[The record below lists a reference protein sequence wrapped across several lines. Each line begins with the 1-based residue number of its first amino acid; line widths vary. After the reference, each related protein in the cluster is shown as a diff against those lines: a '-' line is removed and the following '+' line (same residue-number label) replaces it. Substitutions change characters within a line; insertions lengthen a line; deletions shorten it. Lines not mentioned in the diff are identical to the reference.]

1 MKIGILASNP
11 KDWHIQSLITELERV
26 RVEHTCFPITS
37 FATRISGFP
46 RVVGGGYDLAEFDAV
61 LVRAIPGG
69 SLEQIIFRMD
79 TLHRLENLGIRVINS
94 ASAIEKCVDKY
105 YTTTLLEDAGILTPK
120 TIATESFRSAM
131 QAFDELGGD
140 VVVKPLF
147 GSFGVGMVRVDD
159 RDVAHRVFKALQM
172 ARNVFYMQ
180 EFIPHGNRDI
190 RAFVIGD
197 RVVASMLRV
206 GESWKTN
213 IARGAKPKP
222 YRLIPELEELCAKA
236 SKVVGCDYAG
246 VDILQ
251 SEEDGRFYVTE
262 VNSAPGWEGL
272 QTVTKTNIAGLLTKY
287 LLEVCS
293 SQERP
298 LR

>member
-1 MKIGILASNP
+1 M
-11 KDWHIQSLITELERV
+11 DWHIQSLVRELERV
-26 RVEHTCFPITS
+26 HVEHVCFPVTS
-37 FATRISGFP
+37 FATRISGSP
-46 RVVGGGYDLAEFDAV
+46 RVVCGGYDLAEFDAV

-79 TLHRLENLGIRVINS
+79 TLHRLENFGIRVINS

-105 YTTTLLEDAGILTPK
+105 YTSTLLEDAGILTPK
-120 TIATESFRSAM
+120 TIATEGFRSAM

-172 ARNVFYMQ
+172 ARNVFYLQ
-180 EFIPHGNRDI
+180 EFVPHENQDI

-197 RVVASMLRV
+197 KVVASMLRL

-213 IARGAKPKP
+213 IARGAKAKP
-222 YRLIPELEELCAKA
+222 YRLSPELEESCVKA

-251 SEEDGRFYVTE
+251 SEEDGRFFVTE
-262 VNSAPGWEGL
+262 VNSTPGWEGL
-272 QTVTKTNIAGLLTKY
+272 QTVTKTNIADSLTKY
-287 LLEVCS
+287 IIEACS
-293 SQERP
+293 K
-298 LR
+298 

>member
-1 MKIGILASNP
+1 
-11 KDWHIQSLITELERV
+11 
-26 RVEHTCFPITS
+26 
-37 FATRISGFP
+37 
-46 RVVGGGYDLAEFDAV
+46 
-61 LVRAIPGG
+61 
-69 SLEQIIFRMD
+69 
-79 TLHRLENLGIRVINS
+79 
-94 ASAIEKCVDKY
+94 
-105 YTTTLLEDAGILTPK
+105 
-120 TIATESFRSAM
+120 
-131 QAFDELGGD
+131 
-140 VVVKPLF
+140 
-147 GSFGVGMVRVDD
+147 
-159 RDVAHRVFKALQM
+159 
-172 ARNVFYMQ
+172 MQ